1 MEGVTEA
8 ARRLKPH
15 AYRTPVLHSAS
26 LDARAGGAVFLKCEN
41 LQHVGAF
48 KFRGALNAISALP
61 EDVRARGI
69 VAYSSGNHAQAVARV
84 GQILDVRDD
93 RVPADAPAIKA
104 RPPRRSGPA
113 WCSTIRSPSRARHFG
128 QE

>member
-1 MEGVTEA
+1 MEEVTEA
-8 ARRLKPH
+8 ARRIKPH
-15 AYRTPVLHSAS
+15 AYRTPVLHSTS

-84 GQILDVRDD
+84 GQLLDVRTTI
-93 RVPADAPAIKA
+93 VMPADAPAIKREATAAFGA
-104 RPPRRSGPA
+104 RVVLYLSL
-113 WCSTIRSPSRARHFG
+113 IHI
-128 QE
+128 